1 MESLYELVFLGPP
14 VSQPEVKRL
23 PRFIWHVNSE
33 RLPVEGAVKWGFGDA
48 TRNIANRHIFRHIKS
63 ADVHV
68 DSGRRYPIEE
78 NRS

>member
-1 MESLYELVFLGPP
+1 MESLHELVFLGPP
-14 VSQPEVKRL
+14 ISQPEVKRL
-23 PRFIWHVNSE
+23 SLFLCHVNSKRFPIE
-33 RLPVEGAVKWGFGDA
+33 RAVKRVFVDD
-48 TRNIANRHIFRHIKS
+48 TRDVANRHIFSHIKS